1 MKYQKV
7 FSAGGIELCAV
18 MMEFHAVVIEIH
30 ADVIPQVLQ
39 VLLVPHSISKDSTQ
53 IGTGL
58 GVLVGIQVCIFQETL
73 CRNTSRNG
81 SVENYVGSHMRK

>member
-1 MKYQKV
+1 M

-39 VLLVPHSISKDSTQ
+39 VLLVPHSISKDST
-53 IGTGL
+53 
-58 GVLVGIQVCIFQETL
+58 
-73 CRNTSRNG
+73 
-81 SVENYVGSHMRK
+81 